1 MFKERIGM
9 IPFVILAIENDSDR
23 DFMTDLYLKYARLMY
38 AEARKIVKNQC
49 DPDDVVNTALIKL
62 IEKLP
67 TLRALEERQ
76 RVNYL
81 ITTVKHTALTEVC
94 KLTKTTIESI
104 DDESWYDR
112 ISSGESVEE
121 CVERRESAGLL
132 QQVWRMLDAK
142 SRYLLQARYFLSM
155 EDGEIASEIGVK
167 PNSVRMELTR
177 ARRKARALLEAQGIK
192 DPWM

>member
-1 MFKERIGM
+1 M